1 MLQNKLK
8 TDGGQCI
15 SRGKETY
22 DEIKKDKDLLY
33 TPKKNVGRWM
43 KQTRWSLAEW
53 YKDKNL
59 NKVKMIKIKLYVGV
73 TPQTNQLKTWIKY

>member
-1 MLQNKLK
+1 
-8 TDGGQCI
+8 
-15 SRGKETY
+15 
-22 DEIKKDKDLLY
+22 
-33 TPKKNVGRWM
+33 M

-73 TPQTNQLKTWIKY
+73 SPQTNQLKMWIKY